1 MVHRYC
7 KQYLILVLGLAG
19 HPIAAEAA
27 RDLSFITTEVSTTLL
42 SLNDGEAG
50 ALVTGRGQAVADS
63 VTVVHL
69 SPVSAPVIRTVYG
82 LAASTLI
89 GAPHATIVGNYG
101 IVTNHNMRLDQSRN
115 FVENTSEVA
124 GNNEVVVID
133 LKTLVVTDRVRLD
146 AKPWLARAHPDQER
160 VVVGLSDGWFVLRL
174 NARGMITEQTRSG
187 SDAPIISFD
196 LSSDG
201 RNILAGVG
209 AVTGEQWLAKF
220 VVRDDDTVTL
230 VGKTAVQNFVVDAP
244 FSPRIAPNGRTALVL
259 NSGGLSDGVLDDVLL
274 VDLLTN
280 TVIDRVAQVSD
291 GLESLAIHPS
301 GEFAVVS
308 CLNAMP
314 WSVTSHLAV
323 IALTPDSIER
333 RYSLPIEALPEGIEF
348 SKSGKQLFVGS
359 TLANHIAVYA
369 VDGMRL
375 KRSPF
380 VLPVGE
386 GHAALGIG
394 F

>member
-1 MVHRYC
+1 
-7 KQYLILVLGLAG
+7 
-19 HPIAAEAA
+19 
-27 RDLSFITTEVSTTLL
+27 
-42 SLNDGEAG
+42 
-50 ALVTGRGQAVADS
+50 
-63 VTVVHL
+63 
-69 SPVSAPVIRTVYG
+69 
-82 LAASTLI
+82 
-89 GAPHATIVGNYG
+89 
-101 IVTNHNMRLDQSRN
+101 
-115 FVENTSEVA
+115 
-124 GNNEVVVID
+124 
-133 LKTLVVTDRVRLD
+133 
-146 AKPWLARAHPDQER
+146 
-160 VVVGLSDGWFVLRL
+160 
-174 NARGMITEQTRSG
+174 
-187 SDAPIISFD
+187 
-196 LSSDG
+196 
-201 RNILAGVG
+201 VG

-274 VDLLTN
+274 VDLPTN

-369 VDGMRL
+369 VEGMRL
-375 KRSPF
+375 ERSPF